1 MPLRILL
8 ADDHP
13 VVLSGVAQL
22 LSLENDLEVVAR
34 CTNGKEALD
43 AIRRLQPDV
52 VITDLVM
59 PALSGLE
66 LQRELVELRLAT
78 RVILLTA
85 RIEHEEVMRALELGV
100 SGIVLKESA
109 PMQILDCIRRVAAG
123 EQWLDSVIGRRT
135 LDGVLRRQAA
145 ATRVAQ
151 VLTGREIEV
160 VRMVATGLRNKEIA
174 DRLAI
179 SEGTVK
185 AHLRTVFDKL
195 GIDSRVQLS
204 IYARENALV

>member
-1 MPLRILL
+1 MPLRIVL

-34 CTNGKEALD
+34 CTNGREALD

-59 PALSGLE
+59 PALSGLD
-66 LQRELVELRLAT
+66 LQRELVEMRLPT

-85 RIEHEEVMRALELGV
+85 RIEHDEVMRALELGV